1 MEKIEIKETS
11 LVPSQYKLEV
21 TKNTKG
27 YQWVAVVN
35 GNDIETIKKDMLDL
49 ENWAKENY
57 S

>member
-11 LVPSQYKLEV
+11 LIPSQYKLEV

-35 GNDIETIKKDMLDL
+35 GDNIETIKKDMLDL